1 MNLFQLW
8 FYRNRTIFSWIW
20 YQKKHSTNKDKDK
33 FEILIFVRLS
43 LFLSLFGKD
52 NSNFVPPLLRSR
64 KILTRIKHL
73 FDVVA
78 IFRL

>member
-1 MNLFQLW
+1 MNLFPLW

-52 NSNFVPPLLRSR
+52 NSNFVPPLAFTPLKTPKNDQISAPEK
-64 KILTRIKHL
+64 KI
-73 FDVVA
+73 
-78 IFRL
+78 